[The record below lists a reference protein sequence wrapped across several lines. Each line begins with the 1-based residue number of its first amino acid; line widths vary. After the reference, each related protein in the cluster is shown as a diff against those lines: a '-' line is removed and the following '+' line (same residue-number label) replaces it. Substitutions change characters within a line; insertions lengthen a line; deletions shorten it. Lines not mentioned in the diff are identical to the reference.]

1 MRKSDN
7 YMHAC
12 EITPTGISW
21 EIAPNDRV
29 SSILKLSGNLK
40 PGWLGQ
46 LSSYMSQ
53 EKINIIKGTAC
64 KNSSIR
70 WEGLIEIDKGANPID
85 AESEFNPIKAF
96 NGFSDQRI
104 FEFSSIISNLLIKRS
119 TRHGG
124 SIYVE
129 IGGKDCIGFLSSIL
143 GVFSFCSLFPTEL
156 EVTTKA
162 QNVFDQFW
170 LKGIGLSTPTDE
182 DMTLL
187 HGRLSRYQK

>member
-1 MRKSDN
+1 MKKSDS
-7 YMHAC
+7 YMRTS
-12 EITPTGISW
+12 ETTPSGISW
-21 EIAPNDRV
+21 EISPNDRV

-64 KNSSIR
+64 KCGTIC
-70 WEGLIEIDKGANPID
+70 WDGLFEIDKGTSPID
-85 AESEFNPIKAF
+85 AKFDFNLIKAF

-104 FEFSSIISNLLIKRS
+104 VELSSRISNLSIKRS

-124 SIYVE
+124 SVYVE
-129 IGGKDCIGFLSSIL
+129 ISGKDCIGFLSSIM
-143 GVFSFCSLFPTEL
+143 GIFSFCSLFPTEL

-162 QNVFDQFW
+162 HTVFDQFW
-170 LKGIGLSTPTDE
+170 LKGVGLSIPTDE
-182 DMTLL
+182 DISLL
-187 HGRLSRYQK
+187 HGRLSGYQK